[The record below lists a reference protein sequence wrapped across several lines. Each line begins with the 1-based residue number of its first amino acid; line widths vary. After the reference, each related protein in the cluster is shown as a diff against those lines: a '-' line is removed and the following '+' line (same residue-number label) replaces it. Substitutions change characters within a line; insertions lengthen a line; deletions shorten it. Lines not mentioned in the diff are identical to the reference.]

1 MYELRQNPRSWSLGV
16 SAYLTVAVTL
26 CVSAK
31 ESKKTFRVYWL
42 QSTVSEHIHLSA
54 LTFVCFYVLICA
66 GDSCLVRGPPL
77 SFRWFKKC
85 LLSFF
90 GLVPWFSLVCCSIL
104 FSAFLETAFLFCLV
118 FFRHE
123 YVIEVVVLRSRVAVN
138 SLFTHHHN
146 GLDGLRRVV
155 QI

>member
-66 GDSCLVRGPPL
+66 GDSCLSEALLFLLRDLKNVCFLSLVWCRGL
-77 SFRWFKKC
+77 LLFVVLFCFRLFWR
-85 LLSFF
+85 LLFCF
-90 GLVPWFSLVCCSIL
+90 VWFSFGINTL
-104 FSAFLETAFLFCLV
+104 
-118 FFRHE
+118 
-123 YVIEVVVLRSRVAVN
+123 
-138 SLFTHHHN
+138 
-146 GLDGLRRVV
+146 
-155 QI
+155 